1 MRAPAISSEAVG
13 LPLCLIVARDPVYG
27 AALAGEIERSGLR
40 PYRVEGLTAA
50 LASTGQWRFD
60 AVAIDG
66 DGFLATLPQAL
77 AELRARMA
85 APILVLTSC
94 ADEERQIAA
103 LDCGANEVHL
113 KPSSGR
119 LVAAKLRRLMDLSAP
134 RIVPAPGEVRL
145 GALRLD
151 PGRAD
156 ATVGDASLV
165 LTAGEFDL
173 LLLLASQ
180 AGQFVHRDRIA
191 RTLHGHAGSG
201 GGGEPRRSAD
211 MHVCRIRRKLR
222 EAGAFDIALETVYG
236 RGYLLRL
243 APAGEEAAT
252 LGAV

>member
-1 MRAPAISSEAVG
+1 M
-13 LPLCLIVARDPVYG
+13 PLCLIVARDPVHG
-27 AALAGEIERSGLR
+27 ATLAAEIERFGLR
-40 PYRVEGLTAA
+40 PYRVEGLGAA
-50 LASTGQWRFD
+50 LAALGQCRFD

-77 AELRARMA
+77 AELRARLP

-119 LVAAKLRRLMDLSAP
+119 LVAAKLRRLIDLGPP
-134 RIVPAPGEVRL
+134 RPAPAPPPREIRL
-145 GALRLD
+145 GTLRLD
-151 PGRAD
+151 PGRAG
-156 ATVGDASLV
+156 ASVGAAALP

-180 AGQFVHRDRIA
+180 AGQFVHRDHIA
-191 RTLHGHAGSG
+191 RALHGPG
-201 GGGEPRRSAD
+201 GAANGEPRRSAD

-222 EAGAFDIALETVYG
+222 EAGAVDIALETVYG

-243 APAGEEAAT
+243 DPAREAAMT
-252 LGAV
+252 IGAAA

>member
-1 MRAPAISSEAVG
+1 M
-13 LPLCLIVARDPVYG
+13 PLCLIVARDPAFG
-27 AALAGEIERSGLR
+27 ATLAAEIERCGLR

-50 LASTGQWRFD
+50 LAAVGQCRFD

-77 AELRARMA
+77 AELRARLP

-94 ADEERQIAA
+94 ADEEQQIAA

-119 LVAAKLRRLMDLSAP
+119 LIAAKLRRLIDLGPPPAA
-134 RIVPAPGEVRL
+134 PAPPREVRL
-145 GALRLD
+145 GALRLE
-151 PGRAD
+151 PGRAG
-156 ATVGDASLV
+156 ASVGAAALP

-180 AGQFVHRDRIA
+180 AGQFVHRDHIA
-191 RTLHGHAGSG
+191 RALHGPG
-201 GGGEPRRSAD
+201 GAANGEPRRSAD

-222 EAGAFDIALETVYG
+222 EAGAFDISLDTVYG

-243 APAGEEAAT
+243 EPAREAA
-252 LGAV
+252 LPLDAVA